1 MNLGPR
7 VFYPKNAQASSSRP
21 HPIHTMTTAF
31 TLFRSCPSLA
41 GWPRR
46 ATRAVAAVFL
56 LLSPFGASAQYAAA
70 ESVSANDRALLA
82 QMARDWLEPALGT
95 TLAENPDNVL
105 RPEVI
110 MGALDSRLR
119 LAPCQQIE
127 PYLPPGT
134 RLWGRSRIGL
144 RCLQGRVHWNIYVPV
159 TIKAWGPAWV
169 LRRAVAGGTLLTPE
183 DADLAEMDWAEQS
196 ASVLAT
202 PESWV
207 GQQTAFALHPGQ
219 ALRANMVRPVPTFTR
234 GAQVRVRSVGSGLHV
249 VVSGV
254 ALDVGV
260 LGQPARVKLA
270 GGRIL
275 TGTVRKGQIVEV
287 RL

>member
-1 MNLGPR
+1 MTAVPQLIRPSTR
-7 VFYPKNAQASSSRP
+7 SAATRWAAQA
-21 HPIHTMTTAF
+21 IVGVA
-31 TLFRSCPSLA
+31 LLVGAA
-41 GWPRR
+41 G
-46 ATRAVAAVFL
+46 AD
-56 LLSPFGASAQYAAA
+56 AQYAAS
-70 ESVSANDRALLA
+70 EPVSANDRALLA
-82 QMARDWLEPALGT
+82 QMARDWLEPALNT
-95 TLAENPDNVL
+95 TLSESPDSIL
-105 RPEVI
+105 RPEVV

-144 RCLQGRVHWNIYVPV
+144 RCLQGRVHWNVYVPV

-169 LRRAVAGGTLLTPE
+169 LRRPVPSGTILTQD
-183 DADLAEMDWAEQS
+183 DAEVAEMDWAEQS

-207 GQQTAFALHPGQ
+207 GEQAAFALQPGQ
-219 ALRANMVRPVPTFTR
+219 TLRSNMVRPVPAFSR
-234 GAQVRVRSVGSGLHV
+234 GAQVRVKSVGSGFHV
-249 VVSGV
+249 VVSGE
-254 ALDVGV
+254 AMDSGV
-260 LGQPARVKLA
+260 VGQPVRVQL
-270 GGRIL
+270 GGGKII

>member
-1 MNLGPR
+1 MG
-7 VFYPKNAQASSSRP
+7 S
-21 HPIHTMTTAF
+21 
-31 TLFRSCPSLA
+31 
-41 GWPRR
+41 G
-46 ATRAVAAVFL
+46 VAR
-56 LLSPFGASAQYAAA
+56 AQYAAA

-82 QMARDWLEPALGT
+82 QMARDWLEPALNT
-95 TLAENPDNVL
+95 TMAENPDSLL

-144 RCLQGRVHWNIYVPV
+144 RCLQGKVHWNIYVPV

-169 LRRAVAGGTLLTPE
+169 LRQSVAGGTMLTQD
-183 DADLAEMDWAEQS
+183 DADMAEMDWAEQS

-207 GQQTAFALHPGQ
+207 GQQAAFALQPGQ
-219 ALRANMVRPVPTFTR
+219 TLRSNMVRPVPAFTR
-234 GAQVRVRSVGSGLHV
+234 GAQVRVKSVGSGFHV
-249 VVSGV
+249 VVSGQSME
-254 ALDVGV
+254 DGV
-260 LGQPARVKLA
+260 VGQPVRVKLG
-270 GGRIL
+270 GGRII

>member
-1 MNLGPR
+1 MGAALWLGM
-7 VFYPKNAQASSSRP
+7 S
-21 HPIHTMTTAF
+21 
-31 TLFRSCPSLA
+31 
-41 GWPRR
+41 
-46 ATRAVAAVFL
+46 AVAN
-56 LLSPFGASAQYAAA
+56 AQYAAA

-82 QMARDWLEPALGT
+82 QMARDWLEPALNT
-95 TLAENPDNVL
+95 TLSENPDSIL
-105 RPEVI
+105 RPEVV
-110 MGALDSRLR
+110 MGALDARLR

-144 RCLQGRVHWNIYVPV
+144 RCLQGRVHWNVYVPV

-169 LRRAVAGGTLLTPE
+169 LRRPVPGGTILTQD
-183 DADLAEMDWAEQS
+183 DAEIAEMDWAEQS

-207 GQQTAFALHPGQ
+207 GEQAAFALQPGQ
-219 ALRANMVRPVPTFTR
+219 TLRSNMVRPVPAFSR
-234 GAQVRVRSVGSGLHV
+234 GAQVRVKSVGSGFHV
-249 VVSGV
+249 VVSGE
-254 ALDVGV
+254 AMDAGV
-260 LGQPARVKLA
+260 VGQPVRVQLS
-270 GGRIL
+270 GGKII